1 MLEIF
6 LYVSLQQHKKHN
18 TMKKRLLLLL
28 SVLAATA
35 MQAQNEMYNIMYHDT
50 VGSDAHINFMQ
61 LRNGD
66 FVANLFVLENTGH
79 YNYIPQGSMFYKV
92 SPNTLAITDSLLVE
106 DTVPYYLFARNPRG
120 EGNIRARFEYREDCD
135 STFLRI
141 SHFSDD
147 DLHSNPDEDIVAPL
161 CDGYSP
167 GGRDSQVDRWGDL
180 IISYAKEHNMAYD
193 LYLARV
199 GLDGTLKQQAL
210 WIENNMNGFGYLGV
224 LKESPL
230 TFYQWSCDDSYNTNL
245 VVFEMDSLF
254 HSNIK
259 IINCILSEEI
269 LDPYNTAYEYFS
281 YNGDTKVIPAGGD
294 DILVAAKYVSDTNFH
309 GTAEYGVVVAKYNL
323 RTMQPKGY
331 IVFNDNPGGNYA
343 QNKCLDIKMM
353 TDGTV
358 YLLYKENGYPQES
371 IMIVKMDTDLNVD
384 WKRFCK
390 TDNIALWSLTH
401 PVLFEDGQG
410 VEKGIAWM
418 GGGTMAGHDY
428 NIFFQLN
435 HDGPVSL
442 EKYGV
447 EVRPYAFYPNPAKDL
462 LHMSYSPDVQPKQ
475 IELYDLQGRLV
486 GTQRSGL
493 ERIDMSRLPSGTY
506 TMRVTMVDGK
516 IYSDKVVKE

>member
-1 MLEIF
+1 M
-6 LYVSLQQHKKHN
+6 KKH
-18 TMKKRLLLLL
+18 LLLFVF
-28 SVLAATA
+28 VLAASA

-50 VGSDAHINFMQ
+50 VGSDAQIDFMQ
-61 LRNGD
+61 QRDGD
-66 FVANLFVLENTGH
+66 LVANMFAYRNIGH
-79 YNYIPQGSMFYKV
+79 YNYVPLGSMFYKV
-92 SPNTLAITDSLLVE
+92 SPNTLVITDSLFLE
-106 DTVPYYLFARNPRG
+106 DSVRYLLNARDPRG
-120 EGNIRARFEYREDCD
+120 EGNIRAKLEYHEDCD
-135 STFLRI
+135 STLLRI
-141 SHFSDD
+141 CRFPDN
-147 DLHSNPDEDIVAPL
+147 DLHSNPDEDIVTPL
-161 CDGYSP
+161 CEGYVF
-167 GGRDSQVDRWGDL
+167 GGNGSIIDRWGDL

-259 IINCILSEEI
+259 IINCILSEEVI
-269 LDPYNTAYEYFS
+269 DPYHTAYEYVAHT
-281 YNGDTKVIPAGGD
+281 GLTRVIPAGGD
-294 DILVAAKYVSDTNFH
+294 DILVAAPYVSDTNFH
-309 GTAEYGVVVAKYNL
+309 GTAEYGVVVAKYDL

-331 IVFNDNPGGNYA
+331 IVFNDNPGGSLG

-371 IMIVKMDTDLNVD
+371 IMIVKMDTDLNVE

-401 PVLFEDGQG
+401 PVLFEDEQG

-418 GGGTMAGHDY
+418 GGGIMAGHDY
-428 NIFFQLN
+428 YGNIFFQLN
-435 HDGPVSL
+435 HDGPVGL

-447 EVRPYAFYPNPAKDL
+447 EVRPYAFYPNPAKDQ

-486 GTQRSGL
+486 GSQRSGL
-493 ERIDMSRLPSGTY
+493 ERIDMSRLPAGTY
-506 TMRVTMVDGK
+506 TLRVTMEDGK
-516 IYSDKVVKE
+516 IYSDKMVKE